1 MTCTEFRVCKS
12 RDAWPHS
19 SQNPSWLLNLAILGQ
34 QRRTPT
40 PSHPTNT
47 HTHTPNSYE
56 EQTDVHCRVTMLQS
70 SVAALRWTCCHSD
83 TDTGKWVKFQA
94 FSSLWSRVLS
104 GLHLLQLILHLACVA
119 RALCQTHRLWKNNLT
134 GFNLPPSPHHH
145 SPPFFL
151 SHFSSVA
158 FVCLWEEQKPFCLAA
173 PCHSRL
179 PAS

>member
-1 MTCTEFRVCKS
+1 MALKFS
-12 RDAWPHS
+12 YSWPTTQDPPPLSPHK
-19 SQNPSWLLNLAILGQ
+19 
-34 QRRTPT
+34 
-40 PSHPTNT
+40 HT

-145 SPPFFL
+145 SPPLLPLAFFFCSFCVPL
-151 SHFSSVA
+151 RGTETILFGSSMP
-158 FVCLWEEQKPFCLAA
+158 LPA
-173 PCHSRL
+173 PCKLDRVDL
-179 PAS
+179 RPPV